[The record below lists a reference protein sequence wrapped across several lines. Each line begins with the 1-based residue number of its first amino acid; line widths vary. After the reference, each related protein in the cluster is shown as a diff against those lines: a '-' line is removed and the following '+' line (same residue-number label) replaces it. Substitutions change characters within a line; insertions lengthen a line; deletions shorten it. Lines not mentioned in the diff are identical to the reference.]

1 MSAIAKS
8 DVKTGHRS
16 LIVWEKSVDL
26 AVCVLRLSRALP
38 APERY
43 RFAQQMCSAAL
54 SIAANIAEGKG
65 RATRAEYARFLA
77 IARGSGRELDTY
89 LEVIQRGGYVSANRL
104 SPALELVREV
114 LSMLTAMLTRLTPL
128 KTGRP

>member
-1 MSAIAKS
+1 MSSITKS
-8 DVKTGHRS
+8 VGKTGHRA

-26 AVCVLRLSRALP
+26 AVCVLRISRAIP

-65 RATRAEYARFLA
+65 RATRADYARFLA
-77 IARGSGRELDTY
+77 IARGSAREVDTY
-89 LEVIQRGGYVSANRL
+89 LEVIRRAGYVSTNRL
-104 SPALELVREV
+104 TSALELVREV
-114 LSMLTAMLTRLTPL
+114 LSMLTAMLSRLTPL
-128 KTGRP
+128 KTAR